1 MVRLSTSAVALLLAG
16 LSVGQS
22 FGRFG
27 YSSLPSIPGFR
38 LSPAGFR
45 SSSDGADT
53 LKFPSELAR
62 FKATEVSDRSALY
75 AGPEAPGM
83 PSKIRVNLRAPGF
96 SMYFP
101 QGMKLTSGALQYP
114 HLSWAEA
121 SVGPDVPT
129 AKSPWVLVSF
139 QDKQPPVLFV
149 FEQGPVEM
157 VTEGRAADWTI
168 STRGSYTG
176 WVRVCLPLGHFGSS
190 GASVS
195 LLGEQIKEVLKSIAV
210 WAAPT
215 PSLVD
220 FEVRSD
226 AESMTAVWTFDRP
239 GALVPP
245 AALLA
250 RAGGYPLQILSGVK
264 TTGADLWDGP
274 MTMTAESKL
283 AIKFPMV
290 RVPLGRSLTLG
301 AVPSNLIASAS
312 PFDVPSLSELALTSL
327 LSGRDHIVQGAMD
340 TVTEM
345 FMLQASLIIEPHT
358 QRKLPFSAVGAGA
371 DLAAAHAL
379 IEQCRTLNAGLV
391 GRENPMFAQVA
402 WRRDW
407 YSWLVWAE
415 DQKTSRR
422 ASALMAVAGAL
433 CTEPERRLEA
443 AMMQAGL
450 AAERALAIYRER
462 RGFGNGRKDLIE
474 PLFNVRSGL
483 YLTMQNRF
491 VDSLM
496 SEVRIVSDHSVTAE
510 TTPEGVIL
518 RFNVDTPALGMLAF
532 EIGRPVTASA
542 VSNLK
547 SLIGKQALG
556 RLTIDY
562 EPSGPGECVV
572 LLKSPGWSY
581 PLPALVAPPR
591 YSEF

>member
-1 MVRLSTSAVALLLAG
+1 MLAG
-16 LSVGQS
+16 ISAAQS

-27 YSSLPSIPGFR
+27 YSSLPPIPGFR
-38 LSPAGFR
+38 LSAAGFR
-45 SSSDGADT
+45 SSSEGADT
-53 LKFPSELAR
+53 LAFPTELSG
-62 FKATEVSDRSALY
+62 FKATEVSDRAALY
-75 AGPEAPGM
+75 SGPEVAGM
-83 PSKIRVNLRAPGF
+83 PSKIRVNLRSPGF

-101 QGMKLTSGALQYP
+101 QGMRLKCGALQYP
-114 HLSWAEA
+114 HLSWSEA

-129 AKSPWVLVSF
+129 AKSPWVLLSF

-149 FEQGPVEM
+149 FETGPVEM
-157 VTEGRAADWTI
+157 VTQGRASDWSV
-168 STRGSYTG
+168 STREPYAG
-176 WVRVCLPLGHFGSS
+176 WVRVCLPLGHYGSP
-190 GASVS
+190 GTSVS
-195 LLGEQIKEVLKSIAV
+195 LLGGQVKEVMQSIAV
-210 WAAPT
+210 WTAPT
-215 PSLVD
+215 PSLID

-226 AESMTAVWTFDRP
+226 AESVTAVWTFDRP
-239 GALVPP
+239 GALLPP

-250 RAGGYPLQILSGVK
+250 RAGGYPVQILSGVR

-274 MTMTAESKL
+274 VTVTAEAKL
-283 AIKFPMV
+283 AIKFPML
-290 RVPLGRSLTLG
+290 RVPLGRSLALG
-301 AVPSNLIASAS
+301 AVPSNLIATAS

-345 FMLQASLIIEPHT
+345 FLLQASLVVEPHT
-358 QRKLPFSAVGAGA
+358 QRKLPFSATGAGA

-379 IEQCRTLNAGLV
+379 VEQCRTLNAGLV

-415 DQKTSRR
+415 DQRTSRR
-422 ASALMAVAGAL
+422 ASALMAVAGAF

-443 AMMQAGL
+443 AMLQSGL

-462 RGFGNGRKDLIE
+462 RGFGNERKDLIE
-474 PLFNVRSGL
+474 PLFNVRAGL
-483 YLTMQNRF
+483 FLTMQNRF
-491 VDSLM
+491 VDSLL
-496 SEVRIVSDHSVTAE
+496 SEVRIVSEQAVTAE
-510 TTPEGVIL
+510 STPEGVAL
-518 RFNVDTPALGMLAF
+518 RFNAESGAHGTLAF

-542 VSNLK
+542 LSNLK
-547 SLIGKQALG
+547 SLVAKQALG

-562 EPSGPGECVV
+562 EPSAPGECVV